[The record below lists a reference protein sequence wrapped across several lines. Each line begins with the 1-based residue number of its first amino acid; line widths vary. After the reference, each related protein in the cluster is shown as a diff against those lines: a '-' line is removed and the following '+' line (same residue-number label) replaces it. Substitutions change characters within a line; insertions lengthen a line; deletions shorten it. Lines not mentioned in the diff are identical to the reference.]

1 MHGVRDKVISAWK
14 YLSDRAHL
22 RRYMLDAV
30 QDSPGLIAENDIA
43 VLAHDLND
51 QCLLA
56 DITELIQ
63 MLKLN
68 VDYTL

>member
-14 YLSDRAHL
+14 YLSDRTHL
-22 RRYMLDAV
+22 SGYMLDAV
-30 QDSPGLIAENDIA
+30 QNPSGLIAENDIA

-56 DITELIQ
+56 DITEFIQ

-68 VDYTL
+68 VDNTL

>member
-1 MHGVRDKVISAWK
+1 MHGVRDKVISARK
-14 YLSDRAHL
+14 YFSDRTHL

-30 QDSPGLIAENDIA
+30 QDPSGLIAENDIA
-43 VLAHDLND
+43 VLAHDFND

>member
-1 MHGVRDKVISAWK
+1 MGDEIGASRQH
-14 YLSDRAHL
+14 LPDRAYL
-22 RRYMLDAV
+22 GGDMLDAV
-30 QDSPGLIAENDIA
+30 QDPPGLIAENDIA
-43 VLAHDLND
+43 VFAHDLND